1 MNILI
6 GALFL
11 SIWHSILFWNQRIGI
26 SAILF
31 ALPVIYI
38 TIKLLKD
45 KTEKPKALLISIPI
59 LLLSSTYWIY
69 DNPVLY
75 RINKIVIPI
84 MYVMM
89 IIFATSKT
97 PTKSMISKILL
108 MIIEPLNY
116 FGEVCKE
123 VKDQIMKKFNIQKH
137 EREPKSKANIIKAIF
152 FTTVIVLFVIALLVS
167 ADNEFAD
174 IFMEIIIKI
183 ENLSVPLLAIR
194 IGVIILVFF
203 YIASFFINMLS
214 KYNVLNEY
222 DDEKIK
228 PKESLTIYM
237 IITTL
242 NIIYILFCY
251 TQIKSLFTVQ
261 NVKYASYA
269 RQGFFQLMI
278 VSLINITMILK
289 ATSKNLIES
298 PKQQKYKKVMCILM
312 LFFTLIIIISSLTRM
327 TLYQQNYGDT
337 RLRIFVDLTL
347 ITEIILLVPTAIY
360 ILKGKI
366 DLSKSYFIIIVT
378 MYCIV
383 NFINID
389 KMIAKNNVNRY
400 IETGKIDLTYLTTK
414 LDSVNTIEEL
424 KRLKE
429 TEFKYT
435 ENTSSYNEREKKK
448 EQLDEYLERKSIELN
463 KDTTLAEFNLSRI
476 LAKPIEED

>member
-31 ALPVIYI
+31 ALPVIYV
-38 TIKLLKD
+38 TIKLLKN
-45 KTEKPKALLISIPI
+45 KTERPKALLISIPI

-69 DNPVLY
+69 DNPVFY

-89 IIFATSKT
+89 VIFATSKT
-97 PTKSMISKILL
+97 PIKSMTSKILL

-116 FGEVCKE
+116 FGEVCKKL
-123 VKDQIMKKFNIQKH
+123 KDEIMKKFNIKKH
-137 EREPKSKANIIKAIF
+137 EREPKDTANIVKAIF

-167 ADNEFAD
+167 ADNEFAE
-174 IFMEIIIKI
+174 IFVELIKRI
-183 ENLSVPLLAIR
+183 KNFSIPQLAIR
-194 IGVIILVFF
+194 IGVIIFVFF

-237 IITTL
+237 MITTL
-242 NIIYILFCY
+242 NIIYVVFCY

-261 NVKYASYA
+261 NVKYSSYA

-289 ATSKNLIES
+289 ATSKDLIES
-298 PKQQKYKKVMCILM
+298 PKQQRYKKVMCILM

-337 RLRIFVDLTL
+337 RLRIFVDFTL
-347 ITEIILLVPTAIY
+347 ITEIILLVPTAMY
-360 ILKGKI
+360 IIRGKI
-366 DLSKSYFIIIVT
+366 DLGKSYFIIIVT

-389 KMIAKNNVNRY
+389 KMIAKNNIDRY
-400 IETGKIDLTYLTTK
+400 IETGKIDLTYITTQ
-414 LDSVNTIEEL
+414 LNSADTIKEL

-429 TEFKYT
+429 TEFEYT
-435 ENTSSYNEREKKK
+435 EEGTFYNEREKKK
-448 EQLDEYLERKSIELN
+448 EQLDEYLTKKYDELN
-463 KDTTLAEFNLSRI
+463 EDTTLAEFNLSRI
-476 LAKPIEED
+476 LAKSIEEE

>member
-11 SIWHSILFWNQRIGI
+11 SIWHSILFWNQRIGV

-38 TIKLLKD
+38 TIKLLKN

-59 LLLSSTYWIY
+59 LLLSSTYWIF
-69 DNPVLY
+69 DNPVFY

-89 IIFATSKT
+89 VIFATSKT
-97 PTKSMISKILL
+97 PIKSMTSKILL

-116 FGEVCKE
+116 FGEVCKKL
-123 VKDQIMKKFNIQKH
+123 KDEIMKKFNIQKH
-137 EREPKSKANIIKAIF
+137 EREPKDTANIVKAIF
-152 FTTVIVLFVIALLVS
+152 FTIVIVLVVVALLVS
-167 ADNEFAD
+167 ADNEFAE
-174 IFMEIIIKI
+174 IFTELIRRIQNFSI
-183 ENLSVPLLAIR
+183 PQLAIR
-194 IGVIILVFF
+194 IGVIIFGFF

-228 PKESLTIYM
+228 QKESLTIYM
-237 IITTL
+237 MITTL
-242 NIIYILFCY
+242 NIIYVLFCY

-261 NVKYASYA
+261 NVKYSSYA

-289 ATSKNLIES
+289 ATSKDLIES
-298 PKQQKYKKVMCILM
+298 PRQQKYKKVMCILM

-327 TLYQQNYGDT
+327 TLYQQNYGNT
-337 RLRIFVDLTL
+337 RLRIFVDFTL
-347 ITEIILLVPTAIY
+347 ITEIILLVPTAMY
-360 ILKGKI
+360 IIRGKI
-366 DLSKSYFIIIVT
+366 DLGKSYFIIIVT

-389 KMIAKNNVNRY
+389 KMIAKNNIDRY
-400 IETGKIDLTYLTTK
+400 IETGKIDLTYITTE
-414 LDSVNTIEEL
+414 LNSANTIEEL

-435 ENTSSYNEREKKK
+435 GNTSSYNEREKKK
-448 EQLDEYLERKSIELN
+448 EQLDEYLSEKLIELN
-463 KDTTLAEFNLSRI
+463 EDTTLAEFNLSRI
-476 LAKPIEED
+476 LAKSIEEE